1 MRPSLEKLIEL
12 STDVMKQL
20 DVPRFELN
28 YYEDDA
34 YCEFMVNKIPDIK
47 KLAILTTGF
56 RCGVFHDDDY
66 LLIRIYENFES

>member
-12 STDVMKQL
+12 STDVMKYL
-20 DVPRFELN
+20 EVPRFELN

-34 YCEFMVNKIPDIK
+34 FCEFMVNNIPDIK

-56 RCGVFHDDDY
+56 RCGVFHGDVC
-66 LLIRIYENFES
+66 LLIRIYENID